1 MAYFKDSTEHLGAL
15 VLHYHFIQLRYH
27 LEETPPKSLMEDLL
41 TWNSQETSETA
52 RNFGR
57 GGEGARGRE
66 EALPGIYTFS
76 PRYTIR
82 VYVIKLRGNYIFL
95 YLLI

>member
-1 MAYFKDSTEHLGAL
+1 MAYFKDSTQHLGAL

-57 GGEGARGRE
+57 GGEGARGGAARY
-66 EALPGIYTFS
+66 IHVFS
-76 PRYTIR
+76 TIHD
-82 VYVIKLRGNYIFL
+82 KGLRDKT
-95 YLLI
+95 